1 MAGRLRTCHSDD
13 MSTPDTTLRARQS
26 DEPQPLRK
34 IRLVLA
40 LLAAEP
46 AVGGQLELAMLR
58 DWEDTV
64 HLLTRE
70 ALAVVAVV
78 GVLTALGG
86 PTRVA
91 QVTGLAALLTGGI
104 GVLIH
109 LTENLDY
116 GEDLAQYAQT
126 WEATPFLERLWLVL
140 NGTVTYAPT
149 LAPGMV
155 ALSGVILF
163 ISVLDRR

>member
-1 MAGRLRTCHSDD
+1 MSDRD
-13 MSTPDTTLRARQS
+13 TSVSTHQPA
-26 DEPQPLRK
+26 EPQPLRR

-40 LLAAEP
+40 LLASGT
-46 AVGGQLELAMLR
+46 AVGGLVELAMLR
-58 DWEDTV
+58 HWDETIQILPWIV
-64 HLLTRE
+64 LV
-70 ALAVVAVV
+70 VVAVV
-78 GVLTALGG
+78 GVLTARGG
-86 PTRVA
+86 STRVA
-91 QVTGLAALLTGGI
+91 QATGLAALLTGGI
-104 GVLIH
+104 GVFYH

-126 WEATPFLERLWLVL
+126 WETLPFLERLWLVL

-163 ISVLDRR
+163 IAVLDRR